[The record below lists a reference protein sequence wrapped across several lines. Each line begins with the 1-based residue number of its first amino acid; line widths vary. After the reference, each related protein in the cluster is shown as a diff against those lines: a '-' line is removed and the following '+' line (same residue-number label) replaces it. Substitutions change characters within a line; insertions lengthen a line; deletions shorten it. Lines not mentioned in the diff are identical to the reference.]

1 MNEVLKYLSN
11 ACKLFCEDNGNRWVG
26 KTSENKHILLAGPEK
41 ILYSVEDWK
50 VDLGE
55 AARKVN

>member
-11 ACKLFCEDNGNRWVG
+11 ACKLFCEDNVNRWIG
-26 KTSENKHILLAGPEK
+26 KTSENKHILLVGSEK